1 MTLGMTL
8 GPIAFLSPWLLA
20 GLLAL
25 PVIWWLLRTIPPR
38 PRRIA
43 FPPTRILVGI
53 ENRQKT
59 PAKTPWWLTLLR
71 MAAAALL
78 ILALAEPVLNPN
90 REAALSGSGPVVL
103 VIDNGWASAAHWSS
117 RTFMIERLI
126 AEAEA
131 QSRPVMIVPT
141 ANATKSITLKPEAP
155 AQARSTAAAVQPQ
168 PFAPD
173 RLAAARAIAAA
184 LSSTAGASVVWL
196 SDGIDHDDTARS
208 FADQLKALA
217 PAGLAVV
224 ETQPG
229 QEALGASATVVSGGR
244 LEAQVLRA
252 EGGTAHSG
260 LLHAL
265 SGRGQRLG
273 SAPFTL
279 AAGETRAVA
288 SFELPLE
295 LRNQVTRI
303 EIGGERSAG
312 AVHLLDARSQWH
324 RVGLYASESREQAQ
338 PLLAP
343 LFYVERAL
351 APFTEIAKSDLA
363 TLPQAIDAILK
374 RKVSVIMLAD
384 VGTLPDEVHD
394 RLADWVKKGG
404 VLVRFA
410 GPRLEKG
417 GDDLLPVALRLGGRT
432 LGGALSWSTPQ
443 VLAPFGDDGLFAGLT
458 VPPEVLVSRQVLA
471 DPAALGPNIKVWAR
485 LKDGTP
491 LVTATRR
498 GDGQVVFFHVTANSD
513 WSNLPLSGLF
523 VEMLRRITSLGALGG
538 GGREGAAG
546 DLREAEVAADTAEVL
561 SPLQVLDGFGLLKN
575 PPPTTQGIA
584 ASKIAQAKPN
594 AENPPGYYGPSGAP
608 RALNLLTVKSLLK
621 PIPNLPAGVDRRV
634 YEGNTAEPLKP
645 QLLTAAM
652 GLLFLDILAV
662 LLLQAGGFAFMR
674 RASRAASVLAAVVL
688 GAAALVMTV
697 APASAQKQTPPPVPS
712 ARSDVLAVKATSKV
726 HFAYVITGDAATDDT
741 SRRGLI
747 GLGSFLTQKTAVEPG
762 EPFAVNIE
770 TDEIAFFPVIYWPVL
785 PNARPLPPAVL
796 AKIDAYMKQGGMII
810 FDTKDHGQ
818 GVPTGYNLRGDG
830 TTPLQRMLGGLDIP
844 RLEPVPEHHVLTKSF
859 YLLRSFPGR
868 FQGGYLWVEAEIPR
882 DADQGRQARRV
893 DGVSSILIT
902 SNDFASA
909 WAVDDSGRYLY
920 PVVPGGEAQRI
931 IALRVG
937 VNIIMYV
944 LTGNYKADQVHVPH
958 LLERLGQ

>member
-1 MTLGMTL
+1 MTL

-25 PVIWWLLRTIPPR
+25 PLIWWLLRAIPPR
-38 PRRIA
+38 PLRIA
-43 FPPTRILVGI
+43 FPPTRILVGL
-53 ENRQKT
+53 ENREKT

-90 REAALSGSGPVVL
+90 RETALAGSGPVVL
-103 VIDNGWASAAHWSS
+103 VVDNGWASAAHWSS

-141 ANATKSITLKPEAP
+141 ATATKTVSLKVEAP
-155 AQARSTAAAVQPQ
+155 SAARSTAAAVQPQ

-173 RLAAARAIAAA
+173 RLAAVRAIASA

-196 SDGIDHDDTARS
+196 SDGIDHDDAARS
-208 FADQLKALA
+208 FADQLEALA

-224 ETQPG
+224 DTQAG
-229 QEALGASATVVSGGR
+229 QEALGASATLISGGR

-252 EGGTAHSG
+252 EGGAARSG

-273 SAPFTL
+273 SAAFTL
-279 AAGETRAVA
+279 APGETRGVA

-324 RVGLYASESREQAQ
+324 RVGLYASELREQAQ

-343 LFYVERAL
+343 LYYVERAL
-351 APFTEIAKSDLA
+351 APFTEIAKSDIA
-363 TLPQAIDAILK
+363 ALPAAVDALLK

-384 VGTLPDEVHD
+384 VGTLPKEVHD
-394 RLADWVKKGG
+394 RLAEWVKRGG

-410 GPRLEKG
+410 GSRLEKG
-417 GDDLLPVALRLGGRT
+417 GDDLLPVALRIGGRT

-443 VLAPFGDDGLFAGLT
+443 VLAPFGDGSLFVGLT
-458 VPPEVLVSRQVLA
+458 VPPEVLVNRQVLA
-471 DPAALGPNIKVWAR
+471 DPAGLGPDVKVWAR

-491 LVTATRR
+491 LVTAARR

-513 WSNLPLSGLF
+513 WSSLPLSGLF

-538 GGREGAAG
+538 SGSDGLVGGKREGEAAS
-546 DLREAEVAADTAEVL
+546 TAEVL

-584 ASKIAQAKPN
+584 ASKIADAKPN

-621 PIPNLPAGVDRRV
+621 PLPGLPSGVERRL
-634 YEGNTAEPLKP
+634 YQGNTAEPLKP

-674 RASRAASVLAAVVL
+674 RASRAAAVLAAVVL
-688 GAAALVMTV
+688 GAAALVV
-697 APASAQKQTPPPVPS
+697 VGAAPAGAQTPAPTPTQS
-712 ARSDVLAVKATSKV
+712 ARNDVLAVKATAKV
-726 HFAYVITGDAATDDT
+726 HFAYVVTGDAQADDT

-747 GLGSFLTQKTAVEPG
+747 GLGRFLTQKTAVEPG
-762 EPFAVNIE
+762 EPVAVSIE

-785 PNARPLPPAVL
+785 PNARPLSPTVL
-796 AKIDAYMKQGGMII
+796 AKIDAYMKQGGIII

-818 GVPTGYNLRGDG
+818 GMPTGYNLRGDG
-830 TTPLQRMLGGLDIP
+830 TTPLQRMLGGLDMP

-868 FQGGYLWVEAEIPR
+868 HEGGYLWVEAEVPR

-902 SNDFASA
+902 SNDLAAA
-909 WAVDDSGRYLY
+909 WAVDDTGRYLY

-931 IALRVG
+931 MALRVG
-937 VNIIMYV
+937 VNIIIYV
-944 LTGNYKADQVHVPH
+944 LTGNYKADLVHVPH

>member
-1 MTLGMTL
+1 MTL
-8 GPIAFLSPWLLA
+8 GPVAFLSPWLLA

-25 PVIWWLLRTIPPR
+25 PVIWWLLRAIPPR
-38 PRRIA
+38 PLRIA
-43 FPPTRILVGI
+43 FPPTRILVGLQ
-53 ENRQKT
+53 NREKT
-59 PAKTPWWLTLLR
+59 PSKTPWWLTLLR
-71 MAAAALL
+71 MVAAALL
-78 ILALAEPVLNPN
+78 IFALAEPVLNPN
-90 REAALSGSGPVVL
+90 RETALTGSGPVLL
-103 VIDNGWASAAHWSS
+103 VVDNGWASAAHWSQ

-126 AEAEA
+126 SEAEA
-131 QSRPVMIVPT
+131 QNRPVMIVPT
-141 ANATKSITLKPEAP
+141 ASAAKTVGLKAEAP
-155 AQARSTAAAVQPQ
+155 SAARSTAAAVQPQ

-173 RLAAARAIAAA
+173 REAAARSITNA
-184 LSSTAGASVVWL
+184 LSSTAGATVVWL
-196 SDGIDHDDTARS
+196 SDGIDHDDDARR
-208 FADQLKALA
+208 FADRLKALA
-217 PAGLAVV
+217 PAGMAVV
-224 ETQPG
+224 QTQSG

-252 EGGTAHSG
+252 EGAGERSG
-260 LLHAL
+260 VLHAL

-279 AAGETRAVA
+279 AGGETRAVA
-288 SFELPLE
+288 TFELPLE

-343 LFYVERAL
+343 LYYVERAL
-351 APFTEIAKSDLA
+351 APFTEIARTEIA
-363 TLPQAIDAILK
+363 PLPGAIDAILT

-384 VGTLPDEVHD
+384 VGVLPKDVHD
-394 RLADWVKKGG
+394 RLADWVRRGG

-417 GDDLLPVALRLGGRT
+417 GDDLLPVPLRLGGRT

-458 VPPEVLVSRQVLA
+458 APPEVLVNRQVLA
-471 DPAALGPNIKVWAR
+471 DPAGLGPDVKVWAR

-491 LVTATRR
+491 LVTAAKR

-523 VEMLRRITSLGALGG
+523 VEMLRRITSLGNLGG
-538 GGREGAAG
+538 PGREGAA
-546 DLREAEVAADTAEVL
+546 EARDAAAVADTAEVL
-561 SPLQVLDGFGLLKN
+561 SPLQVLDGYGLLKN
-575 PPPTTQGIA
+575 PPPTTQGIT
-584 ASKIAQAKPN
+584 ASKIADARPN

-621 PIPNLPAGVDRRV
+621 PLPGLPGGVERRV
-634 YEGNTAEPLKP
+634 YEGSTAEPLKP
-645 QLLTAAM
+645 QLLTVAM
-652 GLLFLDILAV
+652 GLLFLDVLAV
-662 LLLQAGGFAFMR
+662 LLLQSGGFAFMR
-674 RASRAASVLAAVVL
+674 RAGQTAAVLAAAVL
-688 GAAALVMTV
+688 GAAALVVSV
-697 APASAQKQTPPPVPS
+697 APAVAQSPTPPSASS
-712 ARSDVLAVKATSKV
+712 ARTDVLAVRATSKV
-726 HFAYVITGDAATDDT
+726 HFAYVVTGDATTDET

-747 GLGSFLTQKTAVEPG
+747 GLGRFLSLKTAVEPG
-762 EPFAVNIE
+762 EPFAVDIE
-770 TDEIAFFPVIYWPVL
+770 TDELAFFPMIYWPVL
-785 PNARPLPPAVL
+785 PDARPLSPAVL
-796 AKIDAYMKQGGMII
+796 AKLDAYMKQGGMII

-818 GVPTGYNLRGDG
+818 GMPTGYNLRHG
-830 TTPLQRMLGGLDIP
+830 TTPLQRMLSGLDVP

-868 FQGGYLWVEAEIPR
+868 YEGGHLWVEAEVPR

-909 WAVDDSGRYLY
+909 WAVDDSGLYLY
-920 PVVPGGEAQRI
+920 PAVPGGEMQRV

-937 VNIIMYV
+937 VNIVMYV
-944 LTGNYKADQVHVPH
+944 LTGNYKADLVHMPH